1 MNENYRELLE
11 AELSRFD
18 KMLDGEAL
26 VRWGAGLYDKESGGF
41 YYSGSAR
48 DNEQFKPDIES
59 TSQMISLLSSLGL
72 FKYSDGDERF
82 PAWFKDGLINYFRV
96 RQDEETGFFFDIQ
109 FGKAV
114 NESKKGR
121 NLGQATARLREL
133 GSSPLYLTPSERLLL
148 DCEKKNDVLPEHYAS
163 LDKYRAWLD
172 DFEWDSD
179 DGHKQYFAA
188 NMLAASSESIKAA
201 GYLNYTRDY
210 ITDIQNKE
218 TGLWG
223 KKCDSMAMN
232 AAMKISFL
240 YDSEYKYPN
249 VERMIS
255 SIGKI
260 VESEEPYSVSTL
272 WNPLVLVRNVIRWY
286 GDIPKELEEKI
297 NECKLP
303 LIKTCIDRIERFK
316 KPDGG
321 FSYYPNQ
328 SCRTSQGVVVSLG
341 LDDESDVNGTML
353 STASMR
359 DTMRIIVGG
368 AGKPL
373 IPQYNSLF
381 FNLIGKEK

>member
-1 MNENYRELLE
+1 MNEKYTELLE

-18 KMLDGEAL
+18 RMLDGEAL
-26 VRWGAGLYDKESGGF
+26 VRWAAGLYDKKSGGF
-41 YYSGSAR
+41 YYSNSAR

-59 TSQMISLLSSLGL
+59 TSQVITLLSSLGL
-72 FKYSDGDERF
+72 FKYYDGEDRF
-82 PAWFKDGLINYFRV
+82 PLWFKNGLINFFRT

-109 FGKAV
+109 YGKEV

-121 NLGQATARLREL
+121 NLGQSTARLKEL
-133 GSSPLYLTPSERLLL
+133 GSSPLYPTPNERLSS
-148 DCEKKNDVLPEHYAS
+148 DFEKKKEVLPEHYSS
-163 LDKYRAWLD
+163 LEKFKTWLD
-172 DFEWDSD
+172 AFEWDND

-201 GYLNYTRDY
+201 GFLGFTRDY
-210 ITDIQNKE
+210 ITSIQNKE

-249 VERMIS
+249 VEKMIA

-260 VESEEPYSVSTL
+260 VETEEPYSVSTL

-286 GDIPKELEEKI
+286 GEIPKELEEKI

-303 LIKTCIDRIERFK
+303 LIKICIDRIERFK
-316 KPDGG
+316 KLDGG
-321 FSYYPNQ
+321 FSYYPDK
-328 SCRTSQGVVVSLG
+328 SSPTSQGVVVSLG
-341 LDDESDVNGTML
+341 LAESDANGTLL

-368 AGKPL
+368 SNKPL
-373 IPQYNSLF
+373 LSEYNSLF
-381 FNLIGKEK
+381 FDLIGKEK